1 MCRFIVPC
9 NLLSSTSYKPSML
22 LCLMA
27 RTLVTTI
34 STLPLMILLV
44 LKLPLSAYCN
54 QVCNAPKKVKNTK
67 INLFPG
73 SFEVNSHL
81 RYICE
86 DGFKR
91 QAGTS
96 NIAICQLNAQTNKVD
111 WKYGNI
117 SCIRDPLISITTPRI
132 TKSPFTTS
140 VEIFTI
146 LSSTPAV
153 TIQETPYTE
162 QDFVTQTT
170 QTPGNTPVSPVND
183 HTAPEGTH
191 YPGIQLLTQTLLPK
205 NTVRTMAE
213 HTTVLTRTTET
224 VMQDTSYSATGEQS
238 TANTITTPVQTADSP
253 DTPAKNW
260 EKSKTIAI
268 GAGTVVVIIFFCG
281 LVFLVICYRRRY
293 SRETC
298 SRYKQNV
305 PMDVQICNPEK
316 NSASELSHE
325 ESEEVTF
332 L

>member
-54 QVCNAPKKVKNTK
+54 Q
-67 INLFPG
+67 G
-73 SFEVNSHL
+73 
-81 RYICE
+81 
-86 DGFKR
+86 
-91 QAGTS
+91 
-96 NIAICQLNAQTNKVD
+96 
-111 WKYGNI
+111 
-117 SCIRDPLISITTPRI
+117 DPLISITTPRI